1 MLAHSL
7 SSTAWSGNPL
17 WFVSLAVKAV
27 HLEVVSDLTSE
38 SFIATLRRFIA
49 RRGYPSLIWSDN
61 GTNFVGADRELNELC
76 QFLSQ
81 QNIEGTISDFCTAR
95 KVEWRFI
102 PERSP
107 NFGGLWEASVKSM
120 KTHLKRIM
128 RSVRFTYEELTTV
141 LAQVEAV

>member
-1 MLAHSL
+1 MLALSL

-17 WFVSLAVKAV
+17 WSRLMLALFVSLAVKAV

-38 SFIATLRRFIA
+38 SFIAKLRCFIA

-61 GTNFVGADRELNELC
+61 GTNFVGADRELNELY

-81 QNIEGTISDFCTAR
+81 QNTEGTISDFCTAR

-102 PERSP
+102 PECSP
-107 NFGGLWEASVKSM
+107 NFGGL
-120 KTHLKRIM
+120 
-128 RSVRFTYEELTTV
+128 
-141 LAQVEAV
+141 